1 MPLTKDSML
10 IGSHVYFAREGGT
23 INADVTSASRA
34 RASNIATIV
43 TDEPHGLFVGASVT
57 LTGFSGVGYN
67 IGPVDVA
74 TVINSTSFTIPCVAA
89 DEATTADTGGN
100 VNQTGTVSSS
110 ARPGPNDDL
119 WTEIGVIDSASVAQN
134 KQQVDVWGPRPGKLV
149 RVKKLLTKREL
160 VLKFSSQEYS
170 PLAAE
175 VLYHT
180 EALSDSST
188 QFNPLSGSDKRGWLK
203 TQRYDQ
209 DDTLIEVIDTW
220 GLLEIDGD
228 VSMGGEDV
236 VKPQFLFSVESS
248 SLNTGAL

>member
-23 INADVTSASRA
+23 IDADVASASRA
-34 RASNIATIV
+34 RASNVATIV
-43 TDEPHGLFVGASVT
+43 TAEAHGLYVGASVT

-67 IGPVDVA
+67 VGPTPVLSVPSA
-74 TVINSTSFTIPCVAA
+74 TSFTIACTAA
-89 DEATTADTGGN
+89 DEAVTADTGGN
-100 VNQTGTVSSS
+100 VNQTGTVSSTS
-110 ARPGPNDDL
+110 RPGPNDDL
-119 WTEIGVIDSASVAQN
+119 WVEIGVLDSASVSQN
-134 KQQVDVWGPRPGKLV
+134 KTQVDVWGPRPGKLV
-149 RVKKLLTKREL
+149 RVKKLNTKREI

-180 EALSDSST
+180 EELSGTST

-236 VKPQFLFSVESS
+236 VKPQYIFSVESS
-248 SLNTGAL
+248 SLNSAAL